1 MARNCLQFAI
11 VKYIKFVRIIPKVL
25 QTKKIKTNSP
35 NLSDTA
41 RSEKNQSAYMLKLH
55 LFVRLHFTI
64 GARGTKNYPLL
75 QKIGYCKILIL
86 KRDRK

>member
-1 MARNCLQFAI
+1 MSEKFQNFC
-11 VKYIKFVRIIPKVL
+11 KNYII
-25 QTKKIKTNSP
+25 QNANSSN
-35 NLSDTA
+35 NLSVTA

-75 QKIGYCKILIL
+75 QKNRLL
-86 KRDRK
+86 